1 MKYNT
6 QFKRV
11 NILLVVFL
19 NWLWF
24 NEFECRKT
32 KQEKEAPAIKK
43 RAKEPFTCPHDGY
56 FPDQDNCSKY
66 YLCSGASMTQHDCG
80 EGLTWDAELQL
91 CGWSNTIDCK
101 NGNRPWEK
109 ITDMNGITLFPTRLP
124 KRQKKKKTTYSPPK
138 PNIET
143 NFTCP
148 WDAEGYYPDPEY
160 CHIYHYC
167 LPGLHTVL
175 ECSNGLWYSEPDEGC
190 MWPSEAVCA
199 AAPTTTKMTTIVLPS
214 DFTHTPQFV
223 TPETAVVYGTIE
235 CPNPK
240 AAFYPDPYDCSA
252 YHFCNGGKDKVLKC
266 EPGLYYDRSRDIC
279 DWRKNVNCKH
289 VCPTSGERMKF
300 VHATSCCRY
309 YECVN
314 SELREFVCPY
324 PKLFSTETKQCE
336 SYQVVKCGIRESCKF
351 PCDFDDSPLCA
362 FTPKCSEKIDGHYI
376 DEYRPGC
383 KYYYLCKD
391 ERTYNYTTCDYG
403 YRFNEKIKRCD
414 LATNVKCEATS
425 KYQNQRFIILILSIQ
440 LLMFK
445 LF

>member
-1 MKYNT
+1 MKISVRHIEAFLFLVLNH
-6 QFKRV
+6 
-11 NILLVVFL
+11 LLSEVR
-19 NWLWF
+19 
-24 NEFECRKT
+24 CQT
-32 KQEKEAPAIKK
+32 AEAEIRK
-43 RAKEPFTCPHDGY
+43 RAATPFACPHDGY
-56 FPDQDNCSKY
+56 FPDPDSCSKY
-66 YLCSGASMTQHDCG
+66 FLCAGASNTQHDCG

-91 CGWSNTIDCK
+91 CGWANTIDCR

-109 ITDMNGITLFPTRLP
+109 MTDSNGVTLFPTRSP
-124 KRQKKKKTTYSPPK
+124 KRAKKKRTTYTPPRS
-138 PNIET
+138 NIDT

-148 WDAEGYYPDPEY
+148 WDGEGYYPDPQY
-160 CHIYHYC
+160 CHVYHYC

-175 ECSNGLWYSEPDEGC
+175 ECANGLWFSEPDETC
-190 MWPSEAVCA
+190 MWPTEAVCA
-199 AAPTTTKMTTIVLPS
+199 ANPQTTKQTTMNLSFDPLNP
-214 DFTHTPQFV
+214 FLHFV

-235 CPNPK
+235 CPSMK
-240 AAFYPDPYDCSA
+240 LQFFPDPYDCSA

-266 EPGLYYDRSRDIC
+266 EPGLYYDKTRDIC

-336 SYQVVKCGIRESCKF
+336 SYQVVKCGIRENCKF

-362 FTPKCSEKIDGHYI
+362 FTPKCEQKIDGHYI

-383 KYYYLCKD
+383 KYYYLCKE

-414 LATNVKCEATS
+414 LASNVKCGAHGFRSAFTIHH
-425 KYQNQRFIILILSIQ
+425 FFVLLIIAFLA
-440 LLMFK
+440 F
-445 LF
+445 